1 MQRWAFCTIATCGN
15 GIPVGD
21 HRAEGTFLMQLP
33 PQRAMLRPK
42 CWGSKG
48 ADGRAFLDDLPVQ
61 LLFRLLHSPS
71 RFSAHRK
78 WKRQQK
84 RVKSSM
90 SFLVI
95 FMLRRVPKRP
105 SGGMQPCHRVSGFTI
120 ATYYTVPTAP
130 TETRHHSAKNGHC
143 GAGAL

>member
-1 MQRWAFCTIATCGN
+1 
-15 GIPVGD
+15 
-21 HRAEGTFLMQLP
+21 MQLP

-71 RFSAHRK
+71 RFSAHRN
-78 WKRQQK
+78 WKRKQK
-84 RVKSSM
+84 RVKSSI

-95 FMLRRVPKRP
+95 FMPRLVPKRP
-105 SGGMQPCHRVSGFTI
+105 SGGMQPCHQVSGFTI
-120 ATYYTVPTAP
+120 ATRYTVRTAP
-130 TETRHHSAKNGHC
+130 IETRHQSAKMATAELVHC
-143 GAGAL
+143 KRCAFARPSAKYSRRPDGPHHRDPRYTR